1 MDFVK
6 RRLINAESVRLT
18 AKAQVPRRATPG
30 EIQPD
35 WQAGTPQD
43 NEGSQAVG
51 QDRNNAADPEAGR
64 QPYVRAAQAA
74 RPSGERKLEIQAN
87 STAATS
93 VIVRTSALLL
103 TSSTSRS

>member
-74 RPSGERKLEIQAN
+74 LEH
-87 STAATS
+87 
-93 VIVRTSALLL
+93 RTGPVPRQPGNARRRCVCGLDLK
-103 TSSTSRS
+103 